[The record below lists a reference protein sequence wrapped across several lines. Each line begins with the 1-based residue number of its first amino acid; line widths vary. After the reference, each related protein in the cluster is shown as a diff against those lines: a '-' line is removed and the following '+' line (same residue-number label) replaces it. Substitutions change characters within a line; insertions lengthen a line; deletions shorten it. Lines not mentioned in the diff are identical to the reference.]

1 MNAPSGAGRGKNGGL
16 KVRGNVKWSDVDT
29 ASMHDASVDGNIYK
43 SSVHNYGGKVMIRVC
58 PQIVYISNTRFIFYK
73 KVLYKKARLRKAH
86 QGNILSF

>member
-43 SSVHNYGGKVMIRVC
+43 SSVHNYGGKVISKGC
-58 PQIVYISNTRFIFYK
+58 PQLVYIPHM
-73 KVLYKKARLRKAH
+73 RLMA
-86 QGNILSF
+86 LSQITSS